1 EGELDREIHAE
12 GVVMDAAAL
21 SLTALDPVEL
31 VRGPHLSAR
40 EPVVGNLRIGH
51 PDREDGTAGDPSLEP
66 RLTPLPA
73 SAGVDE
79 LAIVD
84 LRALQKER
92 ADARP
97 ERVLDAE
104 MMEVRVRIVPAVD

>member
-1 EGELDREIHAE
+1 
-12 GVVMDAAAL
+12 
-21 SLTALDPVEL
+21 
-31 VRGPHLSAR
+31 GPHLSAR

-104 MMEVRVRIVPAVD
+104 MMEVRVRIVPAVDGAVHLRSPKGQVRDGDIRSLVLEPDQIGLG